1 MSAFPT
7 VNFGQSENGQFSPE
21 EIRRLMEI
29 EVARSQRYDYPL
41 SLLLAEVD
49 RLESLH
55 DLYGVDSKQRI
66 VRSVLSLL
74 RSSTRSSDVLGSAR
88 GERLLVLFPHTSRA
102 AISVVA
108 RRLLSGCRELE
119 FRGDGRVLRATL
131 SIGLS
136 QRAAGVDLDGLIEC
150 AERALEAALE
160 AGGDR
165 AVEFE
170 NLPRRGLP
178 PPRAGAPLVGGVAGA
193 TGAPGPPTPAA
204 LPARAAPR
212 PAASP
217 LPDPS
222 ELAGSTLEE
231 KVADLFGR
239 LGPGAPAA
247 DDVLS
252 TIHGALAEVRGRR
265 ATHAEV
271 EREIQVLEGRVAR
284 LKELLGASEEELAR
298 MVQEKS
304 LDPGIA
310 SIYRTVQ
317 GIDPSASNYRKKK
330 ELLAVIYKANV
341 ELLRQLRESNA

>member
-7 VNFGQSENGQFSPE
+7 VNFGQSESGQFSPE

-119 FRGDGRVLRATL
+119 FRGDGRILRATL
-131 SIGLS
+131 SIGLA
-136 QRAAGVDLDGLIEC
+136 QRAAGVDLEGLIEC
-150 AERALEAALE
+150 AQRALEAALE

-170 NLPRRGLP
+170 SLPRRGLP
-178 PPRAGAPLVGGVAGA
+178 PSMPRAGAPFTAGA
-193 TGAPGPPTPAA
+193 AGAAAPPTPAP

-212 PAASP
+212 PASSP

-247 DDVLS
+247 DDVLA
-252 TIHGALAEVRGRR
+252 TIHGALSEVRGRR